1 MSSGYFLADCL
12 LNSLVFSIFAHHF
25 LKVRIMN
32 KTQIVAAFAEK
43 AGITKTDASKFF
55 NALMGVMADNIVE
68 GDGEISI
75 PDFGRFFIKH
85 VAERQGV
92 NPATGEKIT
101 IAARDKVVF
110 KASDSLPYF
119 SRKHSNE

>member
-1 MSSGYFLADCL
+1 
-12 LNSLVFSIFAHHF
+12 
-25 LKVRIMN
+25 MN

-43 AGITKTDASKFF
+43 AGIIKTDASKFF

-75 PDFGRFFIKH
+75 PDFGRFSIKH

>member
-1 MSSGYFLADCL
+1 
-12 LNSLVFSIFAHHF
+12 
-25 LKVRIMN
+25 MN
-32 KTQIVAAFAEK
+32 KTQNVTAFAEK

-75 PDFGRFFIKH
+75 PDFGRFSIKH

-119 SRKHSNE
+119 SREHLIWFYHFTPLIGTLCSNTIERRSQLQIQTGE

>member
-1 MSSGYFLADCL
+1 
-12 LNSLVFSIFAHHF
+12 
-25 LKVRIMN
+25 MN

-75 PDFGRFFIKH
+75 PDFGRFSIKH

-101 IAARDKVVF
+101 RLVLAANVAKILKNGMALLGIEVPERM
-110 KASDSLPYF
+110 
-119 SRKHSNE
+119 

>member
-1 MSSGYFLADCL
+1 
-12 LNSLVFSIFAHHF
+12 
-25 LKVRIMN
+25 MN

-43 AGITKTDASKFF
+43 AGITKTEASKFF

-68 GDGEISI
+68 ISI
-75 PDFGRFFIKH
+75 PDFGRFSIKH

>member
-1 MSSGYFLADCL
+1 
-12 LNSLVFSIFAHHF
+12 
-25 LKVRIMN
+25 MN

-43 AGITKTDASKFF
+43 AGITKIDASKFF
-55 NALMGVMADNIVE
+55 NALMADNIVE

-75 PDFGRFFIKH
+75 PDFGRFSIKH

>member
-1 MSSGYFLADCL
+1 
-12 LNSLVFSIFAHHF
+12 
-25 LKVRIMN
+25 MN
-32 KTQIVAAFAEK
+32 KTQIVSAFAEK
-43 AGITKTDASKFF
+43 AGITNKDASMYF
-55 NALMGVMADNIVE
+55 NALMADNIVE

-75 PDFGRFFIKH
+75 PDFGRFSIKH

>member
-1 MSSGYFLADCL
+1 
-12 LNSLVFSIFAHHF
+12 
-25 LKVRIMN
+25 MN
-32 KTQIVAAFAEK
+32 KIQIVAAFAEK

-55 NALMGVMADNIVE
+55 NALMADNIVE

-75 PDFGRFFIKH
+75 PDFGRFSIKH

>member
-1 MSSGYFLADCL
+1 
-12 LNSLVFSIFAHHF
+12 
-25 LKVRIMN
+25 MN
-32 KTQIVAAFAEK
+32 KTQNVTAFAEK

-55 NALMGVMADNIVE
+55 NDLMGVMADNIVE

-75 PDFGRFFIKH
+75 PDFGRFSIKQ
-85 VAERQGV
+85 AERQGV

>member
-1 MSSGYFLADCL
+1 MK
-12 LNSLVFSIFAHHF
+12 SLISFVVGLIFALGLGISGMTQTHIVRGF
-25 LKVRIMN
+25 LDVTGDWN
-32 KTQIVAAFAEK
+32 Y
-43 AGITKTDASKFF
+43 
-55 NALMGVMADNIVE
+55 ALMGVMADNIVE

-75 PDFGRFFIKH
+75 PDFGRFSIKH

>member
-1 MSSGYFLADCL
+1 
-12 LNSLVFSIFAHHF
+12 
-25 LKVRIMN
+25 MN

-55 NALMGVMADNIVE
+55 NALMG
-68 GDGEISI
+68 EISI
-75 PDFGRFFIKH
+75 PDFGRFSIKH